1 MQIKC
6 CQISNKWSNGL
17 KYITVDLKDPT
28 KLKLYFILSFIQ
40 I

>member
-1 MQIKC
+1 MKIKC
-6 CQISNKWSNGL
+6 CQISSKWSNGL

-28 KLKLYFILSFIQ
+28 KLKLSFIQ